1 MGVYACR
8 FPQRYGG
15 IVMETTKQKFT
26 IEIVRPTMDAKVTEQ
41 EIYEIIGVGLK
52 CFGWDVKV
60 MED

>member
-1 MGVYACR
+1 
-8 FPQRYGG
+8 
-15 IVMETTKQKFT
+15 METTKQKFT